1 MFPKLTGLSWTLK
14 GGRWGPW
21 STRCLLHSLLQ
32 RLSFPQG
39 APKPGPSHGAGMC
52 SRPPLPALTGAS
64 LCWGGLRG
72 MWGRIYADELKHSQ
86 DPRGVFR
93 GKLGRVHADRNP
105 GLLRTRGE
113 ALGRCGPASTL
124 TGAPGPPQDPQGG
137 CWKMWAHIHTDRS
150 PEHLRT
156 CREVS
161 GNCGPASTLRGAPE
175 QPHDPR
181 GGFRK
186 KWACIHTDRSP

>member
-1 MFPKLTGLSWTLK
+1 M
-14 GGRWGPW
+14 GRP
-21 STRCLLHSLLQ
+21 R
-32 RLSFPQG
+32 PE
-39 APKPGPSHGAGMC
+39 PSHGARMC

-64 LCWGGLRG
+64 LCWGGLRKT
-72 MWGRIYADELKHSQ
+72 WGPVYADELQPPQ

-93 GKLGRVHADRNP
+93 GKLGHIHADRNP
-105 GLLRTRGE
+105 GLLRTRDE
-113 ALGRCGPASTL
+113 ALGICGPTSTL

-137 CWKMWAHIHTDRS
+137 FWKIWAHIHADRS

-156 CREVS
+156 RREVS

-175 QPHDPR
+175 QPPDPR